1 MKNGFFKVF
10 INECL
15 SLVKAPKRLF
25 YTLVFPLLLFGFLS
39 GIFYQGVPTDLPVA
53 YLDSDQTQVSA
64 KLIRMLDATPSI
76 KMAKIVRSENEA
88 KRLMEQGEI
97 YGFIAIPN
105 DLEKKLAKG
114 LNTEVVCYTNNQFLM
129 PSGLIQK
136 NFQQTIGTFS
146 AGVKIKRETQAN
158 IQSQKSLA
166 GTQPILVDVHTLFNP
181 YTNYAFYLLIIL
193 LPMVLQMIVMMTT
206 VYILGVEFK
215 YNTAKKLYT
224 MSGENAFAA
233 LWGKLLPYTFCLFF
247 VGWWMNY
254 FLFKRVGVP
263 LKTGMINVTLIT
275 FLLIIIY
282 QLLGIAITSV
292 SKDFRGALT
301 IGSGFTAIA
310 LSFTAYT
317 FPIEGLPKS
326 MQILAKIFPFTHYT
340 DYFVKR
346 AIKGIPIEFSWQP
359 FVSILIFIII
369 FLLAFPKFVKRL
381 KSGGYA

>member
-88 KRLMEQGEI
+88 KRLMEQGKI

-158 IQSQKSLA
+158 IQNQKSLA

-275 FLLIIIY
+275 FLLIIVY

-369 FLLAFPKFVKRL
+369 FLLAFPKFVTRL